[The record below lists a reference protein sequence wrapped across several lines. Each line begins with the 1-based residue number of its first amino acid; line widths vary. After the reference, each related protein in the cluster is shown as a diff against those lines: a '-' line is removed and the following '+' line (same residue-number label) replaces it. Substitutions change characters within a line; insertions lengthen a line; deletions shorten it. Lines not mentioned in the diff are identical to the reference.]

1 MNLRRSAKARRL
13 CLSTVQRLD
22 RLHRLAV
29 EHMYRAEPGTD
40 ARRVRTERQA
50 GIALWLMQVAAAEQA
65 RAEQEGWVA

>member
-1 MNLRRSAKARRL
+1 MTAAKARRL

-29 EHMYRAEPGTD
+29 ESMFRAEPGTE

-50 GIALWLMQVAAAEQA
+50 GIALWLCQADAAERAA

>member
-1 MNLRRSAKARRL
+1 MTASKARRL

-29 EHMYRAEPGTD
+29 ESMFRAEPGTE

-50 GIALWLMQVAAAEQA
+50 SIALWLMQAAAAEQVA
-65 RAEQEGWVA
+65 RNEQEGWVA